1 MLRRQTEQFVSNV
14 RAVDRK
20 LRILNWR
27 KIQSGAVLSLLEV
40 SDLDDWNW
48 KLNVC
53 PGYSP
58 KNYNPRATSDRKPAP
73 FYVKGVLRH
82 FL

>member
-40 SDLDDWNW
+40 SDLDD
-48 KLNVC
+48 
-53 PGYSP
+53 
-58 KNYNPRATSDRKPAP
+58 
-73 FYVKGVLRH
+73 
-82 FL
+82 